1 MFANREELGTFEQRM
16 PLTGVSLK
24 LIDSRSALMIQIDHV
39 LISGDLA
46 SLRLFHYGGRNF
58 VMPYHVVAELTPGKR
73 LDMSAYPKGDLHL
86 LEQVKVEN
94 YVFIASSR
102 QQLYDGGGVF
112 LTLPSL
118 PYPYLQ
124 TLSSP
129 SPVI

>member
-1 MFANREELGTFEQRM
+1 M
-16 PLTGVSLK
+16 
-24 LIDSRSALMIQIDHV
+24 
-39 LISGDLA
+39 
-46 SLRLFHYGGRNF
+46 
-58 VMPYHVVAELTPGKR
+58 MPYHVVAELTPGKR

-112 LTLPSL
+112 LTLPFL